1 MQREKILE
9 FHNACDEVIIASQK
23 VPSLNYA
30 FGYAAAGTT
39 LWAPEEIKVQ
49 CLYLLENIK
58 YWRGETAKK
67 VRALFK
73 ELAHAA

>member
-9 FHNACDEVIIASQK
+9 FHNACDEVIIASRHT
-23 VPSLNYA
+23 PSLNYA

-39 LWAPEEIKVQ
+39 LWDAEEIKTQ
-49 CLYLLENIK
+49 CLYLLNNIR
-58 YWRGETAKK
+58 YWRGEKAKQ

-73 ELAHAA
+73 ELAGLS

>member
-1 MQREKILE
+1 MQRDKMLE
-9 FHNACDEVIIASQK
+9 FHAACDEVLAASRH

-39 LWAPEEIKVQ
+39 LWDAEAIRVQ
-49 CLYLLENIK
+49 CLYLLNNIQ
-58 YWRGETAKK
+58 YWRGGKAKQ

-73 ELAHAA
+73 ELAK

>member
-9 FHNACDEVIIASQK
+9 FHAACDEVLGASRH

-39 LWAPEEIKVQ
+39 LWNPEEIRVQ
-49 CLYLLENIK
+49 CLYLLENIR
-58 YWRGETAKK
+58 YWRGETAKQ

-73 ELAHAA
+73 ELAK